1 MSFLGYGRALKLNH
15 ITWEVLVFLT
25 MCSPQIWENLIPM
38 ANLVVFSPSLGNE
51 DKMKV
56 NYQDYNFY
64 NRNKILG
71 EFEILNFNQM
81 LETMIF
87 ITKFR
92 CWRTKNTLIWFIDIL
107 IRRWISYF
115 RVQNYN
121 VWVDITWKVLIS
133 QDIRS
138 LQIWKNLILVLKVVF
153 CYYHP

>member
-1 MSFLGYGRALKLNH
+1 
-15 ITWEVLVFLT
+15 
-25 MCSPQIWENLIPM
+25 M

-115 RVQNYN
+115 RV
-121 VWVDITWKVLIS
+121 
-133 QDIRS
+133 
-138 LQIWKNLILVLKVVF
+138 
-153 CYYHP
+153 